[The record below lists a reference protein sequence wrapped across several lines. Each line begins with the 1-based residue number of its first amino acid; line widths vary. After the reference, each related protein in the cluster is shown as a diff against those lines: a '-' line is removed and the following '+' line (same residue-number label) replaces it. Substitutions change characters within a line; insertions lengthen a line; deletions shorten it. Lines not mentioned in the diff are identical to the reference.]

1 MIKNVV
7 LSEFVL
13 ERASSY
19 ELGYRN
25 EFCGV
30 FIWEI
35 SAQSTGMNSRNTTKM
50 KGGGLVLFA
59 TVIALSWD
67 SCNFTKTPKVEFE
80 IHTRPK
86 LSHFGSYVVRAKL
99 FDLKSFVP
107 VTGLECS

>member
-1 MIKNVV
+1 MNDPV
-7 LSEFVL
+7 LLSKGFFIGD
-13 ERASSY
+13 
-19 ELGYRN
+19 EL
-25 EFCGV
+25 CGV